1 MTTTTPSR
9 RERLRAETV
18 TEIKDAARRLLITG
32 GPTAISL
39 RAIARDVGMTAPA
52 LYRYF
57 DSLDALVLAVVT
69 DLFEELRG
77 TVADVAADHAA
88 AEPLTRISHMA
99 RGFRRWA
106 LTNPAEF
113 ALMFGNPVPGITQFA
128 EHCGPVN
135 DAGARFGETFFT
147 VLGEHY
153 ARHPFG
159 GALPDLSEPALRD
172 LFRPYVDR
180 FGDRFPLPVIYL
192 FIAAWTRLYGI
203 VAMEVFGQLRWAMT
217 DVEPL
222 FEVELAR
229 TVTQLAR

>member
-1 MTTTTPSR
+1 MTTATPGR

-18 TEIKDAARRLLITG
+18 TEIKDAARRLLVTG

-39 RAIARDVGMTAPA
+39 RATARDVGLTAPA

-57 DSLDALVLAVVT
+57 DSLDALVLAIVT
-69 DLFEELRG
+69 DLFEELRCA
-77 TVADVAADHAA
+77 VQDVATDHAGD
-88 AEPLTRISHMA
+88 EPLVRVGHMA

-106 LTNPAEF
+106 LAHPAEF
-113 ALMFGNPVPGITQFA
+113 ALMFGSPVPGVTRFA
-128 EHCGPVN
+128 EHCGPLN

-159 GALPDLSEPALRD
+159 GALPDLAEPALRE
-172 LFRPYVDR
+172 LFKPYVDT

-192 FIAAWTRLYGI
+192 FVAAWTRLYGI
-203 VAMEVFGQLRWAMT
+203 VAMEVFGHLRWAMT